1 MVHSWHN
8 PIKIHLHK
16 PRHVQVAR
24 LAIILVCLT
33 TSIVHTLRQHVPGRT
48 RTRLNQRRAGYR
60 SPIVLMLFMRIRVVM
75 NLVLMFELVESDKQ
89 WMHILHVLVILVPTV
104 VEVMVRL
111 QTGTRLW

>member
-8 PIKIHLHK
+8 PMQIHLHK

-33 TSIVHTLRQHVPGRT
+33 TSIVHTLRQHVPERT

-60 SPIVLMLFMRIRVVM
+60 SPIVLILYGLRLVGMLVI
-75 NLVLMFELVESDKQ
+75 VESDKQ